1 MLHSVGLCSY
11 FNGHT
16 TISVLHPKS
25 RLCRT
30 MDTGVNNTF
39 LRDSAL
45 YAEVSTCKQKLCTIH
60 DLLFPRLTNKN
71 PPNLVT

>member
-11 FNGHT
+11 FKGHT

-25 RLCRT
+25 L
-30 MDTGVNNTF
+30 TF
-39 LRDSAL
+39 LRDSAH
-45 YAEVSTCKQKLCTIH
+45 YAEISTCKQKLCTIH

-71 PPNLVT
+71 PPTLVT